1 MHCGAPA
8 CAPLPPGFRW
18 TWWRGAGAVVWE
30 VSLASPSTHTHL
42 VTRLARASSW
52 VAGGQ
57 RLKSARVEGELEL
70 LGPGPRMTPM
80 ERGCLLTDFH
90 QCHPLLPGAQND
102 STELG
107 LWI

>member
-1 MHCGAPA
+1 M
-8 CAPLPPGFRW
+8 
-18 TWWRGAGAVVWE
+18 VWE

-80 ERGCLLTDFH
+80 ERGCLLTDSH